1 MKFKTYT
8 PEDRE
13 YMRLKIAA
21 DILSGL
27 ATRTTFK
34 VEDTYWDL
42 GAGLVW
48 TTIIAYRDDGSS
60 WQALNPREHELIANA
75 TDALDIGKAVN
86 LVINNPYAPKM

>member
-1 MKFKTYT
+1 MTFKTYS

-13 YMRLKIAA
+13 YLRLKITA

-27 ATRTTFK
+27 AQRTTFK

-48 TTIIAYRDDGSS
+48 TTIIAYRDDGAS
-60 WQALNPREHELIANA
+60 WQALNPREHEMIINA
-75 TDALDIGKAVN
+75 TDALNINAAVS
-86 LVINNPYAPKM
+86 LVLNNPYAPKM